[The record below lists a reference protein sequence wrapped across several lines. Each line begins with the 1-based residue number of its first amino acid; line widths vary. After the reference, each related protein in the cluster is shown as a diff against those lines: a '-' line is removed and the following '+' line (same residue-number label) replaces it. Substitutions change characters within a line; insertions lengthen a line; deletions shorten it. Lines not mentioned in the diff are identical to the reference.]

1 MPDKVQP
8 AGIDVWKMW
17 ICLYYLTLHA
27 LKRNVIQKIYDGARG
42 EIYYVSNAGE
52 RKQEV
57 SKL

>member
-8 AGIDVWKMW
+8 AGIDTWKVW

-27 LKRNVIQKIYDGARG
+27 LKRNVIQKNISRG
-42 EIYYVSNAGE
+42 EIHYVSNAGE

-57 SKL
+57 SEL